1 MNADDPP
8 VKLSPAAALA
18 VIREIAAD
26 SSRVVLVPHAR
37 KRGRQREISWRQIVR
52 CCQKGTL
59 QEGPFVNGHGHW
71 QATLYRHAAGEEIS
85 CAVAIEWRSR
95 LLVITVF

>member
-71 QATLYRHAAGEEIS
+71 QATLFAMQRERKSPAPSPSNGGRGCS
-85 CAVAIEWRSR
+85 
-95 LLVITVF
+95 